1 MRAGNALR
9 ADVISKSWSSVAEAL
24 FDDVPAL
31 RGADRPVAEEEAE
44 DGHGLWSGHGRYL
57 SESDDLS
64 VGMKVAN
71 LPESV
76 MTS

>member
-9 ADVISKSWSSVAEAL
+9 ADVITKSWSSVAESL

-31 RGADRPVAEEEAE
+31 RGADRPVAEGEAE
-44 DGHGLWSGHGRYL
+44 DGHGLWSGHAGYL
-57 SESDDLS
+57 PESDDLS

-71 LPESV
+71 LPSHDV
-76 MTS
+76 MK

>member
-1 MRAGNALR
+1 MMCRR
-9 ADVISKSWSSVAEAL
+9 C
-24 FDDVPAL
+24 
-31 RGADRPVAEEEAE
+31 ADRPVAEEEAE

-71 LPESV
+71 LPSHDV
-76 MTS
+76 MK